1 MQLKRAQ
8 CQADSS
14 VGLQNH
20 SEEGQRTQEDYLW
33 QVIEHCHGGT
43 AGNNW
48 RLLSDSYGRWGKFFF
63 KEGNQKLEG
72 KDSKK
77 GTQFSAWFC
86 RKQYYRLIREKH
98 WEKEKTLIINFKLFS
113 WNFCCIL
120 SIAEVFYKWARDS
133 SSVITYNGSCVPYFF
148 TGS

>member
-1 MQLKRAQ
+1 MAQLGIIEG
-8 CQADSS
+8 CYPTVTAD
-14 VGLQNH
+14 GAN
-20 SEEGQRTQEDYLW
+20 
-33 QVIEHCHGGT
+33 
-43 AGNNW
+43 
-48 RLLSDSYGRWGKFFF
+48 FFL

-120 SIAEVFYKWARDS
+120 SIAEVFYK
-133 SSVITYNGSCVPYFF
+133 
-148 TGS
+148 